1 MGATMPWCIVEEY
14 LTDLQSYKV
23 FPEKRQK
30 QTNKNIDLKNEYDV
44 ARHNVR

>member
-1 MGATMPWCIVEEY
+1 MPWCIVEEY

-30 QTNKNIDLKNEYDV
+30 QTKKKNIDLKNEYDV

>member
-1 MGATMPWCIVEEY
+1 MPWCIVEEY

-30 QTNKNIDLKNEYDV
+30 QKKNIDLKNEYDV